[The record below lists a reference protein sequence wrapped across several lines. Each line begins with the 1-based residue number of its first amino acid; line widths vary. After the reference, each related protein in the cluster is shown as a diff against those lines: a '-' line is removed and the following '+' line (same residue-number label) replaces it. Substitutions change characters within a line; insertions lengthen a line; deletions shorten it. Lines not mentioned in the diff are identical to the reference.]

1 MAKKFYSNEQNE
13 PVRIQTEVAQDPK
26 SGEWVVTSLQ
36 APRISARDVDP
47 GKASR
52 QLAKEAAKMLG
63 KPVQIVEKIRLP
75 KHLATE
81 VNQYLRD
88 LEKYNELGKSLYER
102 RIPLVQKLR
111 VERLQQQQISDLL
124 KISPQRLG
132 QQLKNERTGT
142 VRLEE
147 DN

>member
-1 MAKKFYSNEQNE
+1 MPKHFNE
-13 PVRIQTEVAQDPK
+13 PKEAVRIQTEVVQDPH

-36 APRISARDVDP
+36 TPRISARDADP

-52 QLAKEAAKMLG
+52 QLAKEASRMLG
-63 KPVQIVEKIRLP
+63 KPVEIIEKIRLP

-88 LEKYNELGKSLYER
+88 LEKCQALEKSLYER

-124 KISPQRLG
+124 RISPQRLG
-132 QQLKNERTGT
+132 QQLKAERTGSI
-142 VRLEE
+142 RLEE
-147 DN
+147 DD